1 MLRPPVSVFFNQ
13 RKHRSR
19 WFSTSQYCQE
29 ADAWSLFDARAVQL
43 HVFGDEDGELV
54 RPGDEVGLGPW
65 DGDHFVVGWPQG
77 ILQTTCHDACPT
89 QSPSAR
95 AHPEGGFFPHPCG
108 KWGEPSLATSRLIC
122 QKSVGI
128 IPKKSGWRKK
138 TWHHFLSKENISS
151 IQNGHKFRAKFR
163 AHSSCRLKAL
173 SPASLLRN
181 DLLQKHLSEANQ
193 TKNKSEI
200 GGLATLRR
208 FKFPVASPVRFSNCI
223 HCSFTIFT
231 AIGTL
236 PHCSLRSS
244 KVSFSA
250 MLPGTSNPGISISLM
265 LVCLMSEIGGNRRM
279 RDDESFDDS
288 FHWHDQTLPLFV
300 GILEVRGA
308 CSFVVLTIIY
318 PHYPIINHHDQ
329 QNRWSMMVISDGKK
343 SEALTQS
350 QLSRVQP
357 KRRMTSWQLTANA
370 RGLW

>member
-1 MLRPPVSVFFNQ
+1 
-13 RKHRSR
+13 
-19 WFSTSQYCQE
+19 
-29 ADAWSLFDARAVQL
+29 
-43 HVFGDEDGELV
+43 
-54 RPGDEVGLGPW
+54 
-65 DGDHFVVGWPQG
+65 
-77 ILQTTCHDACPT
+77 
-89 QSPSAR
+89 
-95 AHPEGGFFPHPCG
+95 
-108 KWGEPSLATSRLIC
+108 
-122 QKSVGI
+122 
-128 IPKKSGWRKK
+128 
-138 TWHHFLSKENISS
+138 
-151 IQNGHKFRAKFR
+151 
-163 AHSSCRLKAL
+163 
-173 SPASLLRN
+173 
-181 DLLQKHLSEANQ
+181 
-193 TKNKSEI
+193 
-200 GGLATLRR
+200 
-208 FKFPVASPVRFSNCI
+208 
-223 HCSFTIFT
+223 
-231 AIGTL
+231 
-236 PHCSLRSS
+236 LRSS

-318 PHYPIINHHDQ
+318 PHYPIINHRDQ